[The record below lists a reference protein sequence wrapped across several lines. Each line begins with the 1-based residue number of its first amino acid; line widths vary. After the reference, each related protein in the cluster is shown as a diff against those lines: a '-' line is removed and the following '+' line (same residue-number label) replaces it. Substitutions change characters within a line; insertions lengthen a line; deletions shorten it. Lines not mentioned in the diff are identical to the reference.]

1 VVSRL
6 LIETLTEMDPK
17 YPEPPDLAG
26 ITIT

>member
-1 VVSRL
+1 L

-26 ITIT
+26 IKIT